1 MGVAGRLDSEEP
13 AEVNLSRCGAQE
25 IVASNH
31 LGHMLG
37 VVVHDHG
44 EVVGRCSVAATQH
57 EVVDDAGV
65 NFGFSHFDFFG
76 MDDRD
81 SGDKVWS
88 DEKLSEF
95 RVGWR
100 KLWGAAESLDPT
112 ANSIVNLCERT
123 GAPQAEARFVIVVPT
138 EDASATG
145 PEGCETWNT
154 YNDYR
159 GDIVLPAF
167 HLKYTDDPAD
177 FEAFRQAHADG
188 GPAALLGE
196 LIAGP
201 D

>member
-1 MGVAGRLDSEEP
+1 MSNAIGSYDAMSLILYTPRADSNDRGYEQWLIDVDNP
-13 AEVNLSRCGAQE
+13 FFNNSEVCVRYTNWK
-25 IVASNH
+25 
-31 LGHMLG
+31 
-37 VVVHDHG
+37 
-44 EVVGRCSVAATQH
+44 
-57 EVVDDAGV
+57 VVDDAGV

>member
-1 MGVAGRLDSEEP
+1 MSNAIGAYDAMSLIMYTPRADSNDRGYEQWLIDVDNP
-13 AEVNLSRCGAQE
+13 FFNNSEVCVRYTNWK
-25 IVASNH
+25 V
-31 LGHMLG
+31 
-37 VVVHDHG
+37 
-44 EVVGRCSVAATQH
+44 T
-57 EVVDDAGV
+57 DDAGV

-95 RVGWR
+95 RVEWR

-112 ANSIVNLCERT
+112 ANSIVNLCERIDT
-123 GAPQAEARFVIVVPT
+123 PQAEAKYVIAVPAD
-138 EDASATG
+138 DASAAG
-145 PEGCETWNT
+145 PEGCETWST
-154 YNDYR
+154 YNGYR

-167 HLKYTDDPAD
+167 YLKYTDDPAD
-177 FEAFRQAHADG
+177 FGAFQQAQADG
-188 GPAALLGE
+188 GPAALLAE

>member
-1 MGVAGRLDSEEP
+1 MSNATGSYDAMSLILYTPRADSNDRGYEQWLIDVDNP
-13 AEVNLSRCGAQE
+13 FFNNSEVCVRYTNWK
-25 IVASNH
+25 
-31 LGHMLG
+31 
-37 VVVHDHG
+37 
-44 EVVGRCSVAATQH
+44 
-57 EVVDDAGV
+57 VVDDAGV

-76 MDDRD
+76 MDNRD

-88 DEKLSEF
+88 DEELSEF

-123 GAPQAEARFVIVVPT
+123 GAPQTEAKYVIVVPT
-138 EDASATG
+138 EDASATD
-145 PEGCETWNT
+145 PDGCETWNT

-159 GDIVLPAF
+159 GDVVLSAF

-177 FEAFRQAHADG
+177 FETFRQAHADG
-188 GPAALLGE
+188 GPAAMLGE

-201 D
+201 G

>member
-1 MGVAGRLDSEEP
+1 MSNAIGAYDAMSLIMYTPRADSNDRGYEQWLIDVDNPFFNNSEVCVRYTNWKVA
-13 AEVNLSRCGAQE
+13 
-25 IVASNH
+25 
-31 LGHMLG
+31 
-37 VVVHDHG
+37 
-44 EVVGRCSVAATQH
+44 
-57 EVVDDAGV
+57 DDAGV

-95 RVGWR
+95 RVEWR

-112 ANSIVNLCERT
+112 ANSIVNLCKRIGT
-123 GAPQAEARFVIVVPT
+123 PQAEAKYVIVVPAD
-138 EDASATG
+138 DASAAG
-145 PEGCETWNT
+145 PEGCETWST
-154 YNDYR
+154 YNGYR

-167 HLKYTDDPAD
+167 YLKYTDDPAD
-177 FEAFRQAHADG
+177 FGAFRKAQADG
-188 GPAALLGE
+188 GPAALLAE

>member
-1 MGVAGRLDSEEP
+1 MSNATGSFDAMSLILYTPRADSNDRGYEQWLIDVDNP
-13 AEVNLSRCGAQE
+13 FFNNSEVCVRYTNWK
-25 IVASNH
+25 
-31 LGHMLG
+31 
-37 VVVHDHG
+37 
-44 EVVGRCSVAATQH
+44 
-57 EVVDDAGV
+57 VVDDAGV

-76 MDDRD
+76 MDNRD

-88 DEKLSEF
+88 DEELSEF

-123 GAPQAEARFVIVVPT
+123 GAPQTEAKYVIVVPT
-138 EDASATG
+138 EDASATD
-145 PEGCETWNT
+145 PDGCETWNT

-159 GDIVLPAF
+159 GDVVLSAF

-177 FEAFRQAHADG
+177 FETFRQAHADG
-188 GPAALLGE
+188 GPAAMLGE

-201 D
+201 G